1 MSEEMRKPSY
11 GTVVRVSTKVLE
23 IYGQTPL
30 RLDDQFGTTEVAQDI
45 ESYMSWSGLN
55 DSNTETEVGF

>member
-30 RLDDQFGTTEVAQDI
+30 RLA
-45 ESYMSWSGLN
+45 
-55 DSNTETEVGF
+55 EVGF